1 MEENKMNDIK
11 VRQAQDMEEERA
23 DMQETETQ
31 AEEKQEE
38 ENLTVEG
45 LTEEEARQ
53 VKEIF
58 QRFVKAYEESGK
70 DEEQFVWLE
79 RQLKE
84 ELPEK
89 SEEEI
94 RQMKE
99 EIVDS
104 IREYDADLADLNEK
118 AEKGV
123 SRERWF
129 ADRLE
134 EGAKGVAVNNY
145 GNYLDN
151 INHAMEMANQQML
164 NKVIRADGGIKESM
178 NLDGFIAEQHHVNS
192 FNAQA
197 ALNNDNEVYAEI
209 SREGLPFGKNSYDIV
224 IKKSKDSSIVHQY
237 QVKYGKNAQKTI
249 QILKRGNYNNQRIV
263 VPPEQVE
270 EVQAAFPGKT
280 VTDHIGG
287 TEKVDIKS
295 NPLTKEEVKRLQ
307 IEAQETGKIP
317 RTDWN
322 VYNTRELALNLG
334 KQAGMAGVQAAL
346 VTTGIDLA
354 ARAMKGEEIEGSEVV
369 ATAIKVG
376 ADTGVKAAAG
386 GALTV
391 ASQKGVLSV
400 LPPGT
405 PAGTIAKIACVGIEN
420 VKIMWKVVKG
430 DMTLSEAMEHMGR
443 TTTSM
448 VAGMSCAGVGA
459 GIGAA
464 ALSFIPVVGPIAG
477 GLIGGIAGYAAGS
490 KVGEKVFEGAK
501 KIARKG
507 RGIVGRAVE
516 GIKNIGSSIM
526 LGIRSL
532 LPW

>member
-1 MEENKMNDIK
+1 MEEKRIDNVQVRRAQEPEQQEIK
-11 VRQAQDMEEERA
+11 NW
-23 DMQETETQ
+23 ETEGL
-31 AEEKQEE
+31 E
-38 ENLTVEG
+38 VEG
-45 LTEEEARQ
+45 LTEEEARK
-53 VKEIF
+53 VNEIF
-58 QRFVKAYEESGK
+58 RRFVKAYEKSEK
-70 DEEQFVWLE
+70 EEEEFVWLE
-79 RQLKE
+79 KQLKI

-89 SEEEI
+89 SDEEI
-94 RQMKE
+94 QGMKE
-99 EIVDS
+99 EIITS
-104 IREYDADLADLNEK
+104 IREYDTDLNDLTEK
-118 AEKGV
+118 MERGISK
-123 SRERWF
+123 ERWF
-129 ADRLE
+129 SDRLE
-134 EGAKGVAVNNY
+134 EGAKGVAVNAY

-151 INHAMEMANQQML
+151 INHTMEMANQQML
-164 NKVIRADGGIKESM
+164 NKVLRADGGVKECI
-178 NLDGFIAEQHHVNS
+178 NLDGFIAEQHQVNS
-192 FNAQA
+192 FNAEA
-197 ALNNDNEVYAEI
+197 ALRKSDFYAEI
-209 SREGLPFGKNSYDIV
+209 PKEGEVFGKNSFDVV
-224 IKKSKDSSIVHQY
+224 IKSRKEPGIIHQY
-237 QVKYGKNAQKTI
+237 QFKFGKNAKATEQL
-249 QILKRGNYNNQRIV
+249 LKSGNYNNQRFV
-263 VPPEQVE
+263 VPSDQVKD
-270 EVQAAFPGKT
+270 VQMAFPGKS

-287 TEKVDIKS
+287 TDKVDISSK
-295 NPLTKEEVKRLQ
+295 PLTKDEVKKLQ

-322 VYNTRELALNLG
+322 IYNTRELALNLG

-354 ARAMKGEEIEGSEVV
+354 ARALQGEEIEGSEVV
-369 ATAIKVG
+369 ATAIKAG

-420 VKIMWKVVKG
+420 VKIMWKVAKG
-430 DMTLSEAMEHMGR
+430 ELTLSEAMEHMGR

-464 ALSFIPVVGPIAG
+464 ALSFIPVIGPIAG

-490 KVGEKVFEGAK
+490 KVGETVFNGAK

-507 RGIVGRAVE
+507 KELVGRAVE

-526 LGIRSL
+526 SGIHSL
-532 LPW
+532 LSW

>member
-1 MEENKMNDIK
+1 MEENKMAEVK
-11 VRQAQDMEEERA
+11 ARQAQETEEERMA
-23 DMQETETQ
+23 EQEAAMQP
-31 AEEKQEE
+31 E
-38 ENLTVEG
+38 ENQDGGNLSVEG
-45 LTEEEARQ
+45 LTEEETRQ

-84 ELPEK
+84 ELPKK

-94 RQMKE
+94 REMKE
-99 EIVDS
+99 DIVDS
-104 IREYDADLADLNEK
+104 IREYDSDLADLNEK
-118 AEKGV
+118 AEKGM
-123 SRERWF
+123 SKERWF

-134 EGAKGVAVNNY
+134 EGAKGVAVNDY

-151 INHAMEMANQQML
+151 INHTMEMANQQML
-164 NKVIRADGGIKESM
+164 NKVLRADGGVKECM
-178 NLDGFIAEQHHVNS
+178 NLDGFIAEQHQVNS
-192 FNAQA
+192 FNAEA
-197 ALNNDNEVYAEI
+197 ALRKSDFYAEI
-209 SREGLPFGKNSYDIV
+209 PKEGQAFGKNSFDVV
-224 IKKSKDSSIVHQY
+224 IKSRKDQGIIHQY
-237 QVKYGKNAQKTI
+237 QFKFGKDAKATEQL
-249 QILKRGNYNNQRIV
+249 LKAGNYNNQRFV
-263 VPPEQVE
+263 VPSEQVE

-287 TEKVDIKS
+287 TDKVDISSK
-295 NPLTKEEVKRLQ
+295 PLTKEEVKRLQ

-322 VYNTRELALNLG
+322 IYNTRDLALNLG

-354 ARAMKGEEIEGSEVV
+354 ARAIQGEEIEGSEVV
-369 ATAIKVG
+369 ATAIRAG

-420 VKIMWKVVKG
+420 IKIMWKVMKG
-430 DMTLSEAMEHMGR
+430 ELTLSEAMEHMGR

-448 VAGMSCAGVGA
+448 VAGMTCAGVGA

-464 ALSFIPVVGPIAG
+464 ALSFIPIVGPIAG

-490 KVGEKVFEGAK
+490 KVGETVFNGAK
-501 KIARKG
+501 KIAQKG
-507 RGIVGRAVE
+507 KELIGRAVE

-526 LGIRSL
+526 SGIRSL
-532 LPW
+532 WPW